1 MTLTNPLTQAIEWG
15 LALLWTILVGVG
27 ALRALGYTPT
37 SISMAAS
44 LGVAG
49 LLLARFVFPRGVL
62 DLPWWSFPFEIYPL
76 PGLLCAMAILALY
89 RGLDWYMH
97 RDDAEP
103 PLEHTT

>member
-15 LALLWTILVGVG
+15 LVLLWTIVVGVA

-37 SISMAAS
+37 SIPMTAS
-44 LGVAG
+44 LGAVG
-49 LLLARFVFPRGVL
+49 LVLGRFLFPRTVL

-76 PGLLCAMAILALY
+76 PGLLWALVILACY

-97 RDDAEP
+97 RDDEP
-103 PLEHTT
+103 EMEQTP